1 MHYGSE
7 CDETKKE
14 KTDIRVFLIT
24 PDLKQRGGREQLS
37 SLLRENLRSVTENR
51 IDVFLLP
58 HPQVKTRIFERLCGR
73 IDGVTAQIEADLLK
87 RLSAIS
93 PDCIFIDG
101 SNLGRLA
108 RLLRKAGVTRPIV
121 TFYHN
126 VESRFFFDAFRAA
139 PSVRGLGILVAN
151 TIAERWAAIYSQ
163 RRVLLNHRDARLHA
177 RLYRRPGTDV
187 LPMALRDQYDP
198 AAAEAAS
205 PWDKPYALFVG
216 GGFYA
221 NVEGMAWYAEK
232 VAPHAPLDTVVI
244 GRGMDVHRT
253 RLEQWGG
260 VHVFGEVDELAR
272 WYAHAQIIVAPI
284 LSGSGM
290 KTKTAEALMHGKP
303 IAGTA
308 EAFEGYE
315 FVVEDGLTRCKT
327 ASDFLEA
334 LRKYVSVEAGF
345 DPELRKRYIQN
356 HSEISMRKTLKN
368 ILEKTSQNETT

>member
-1 MHYGSE
+1 MKPE
-7 CDETKKE
+7 A
-14 KTDIRVFLIT
+14 KTDIHVLLIT

-37 SLLRENLRSVTENR
+37 RLLQKNLCSVTANR
-51 IDVFLLP
+51 IEVFRLP
-58 HPQVKTRIFERLCGR
+58 RPLVKTRILERLSGR
-73 IDGVTAQIEADLLK
+73 IDGVTAQTEADLLK
-87 RLSAIS
+87 HLSQIS
-93 PDCIFIDG
+93 PDCIFIEG

-108 RLLRKAGVTRPIV
+108 RLLRKAGVTLPIV

-126 VESRFFFDAFRAA
+126 VESRFFFDALRAA
-139 PSVRGLGILVAN
+139 PSVHALGVLIAN

-163 RRVLLNHRDARLHA
+163 HRVLLNERDARLHV
-177 RLYRRPGTDV
+177 RLYRRLGTDV

-260 VHVFGEVDELAR
+260 VHVVGEVDELAR

-308 EAFEGYE
+308 EAFEGYDL
-315 FVVEDGLTRCKT
+315 VTQDGLACCTT
-327 ASDFLEA
+327 PADFLEA
-334 LRKYVSVEAGF
+334 LQGSVSVEAGF
-345 DPELRKRYIQN
+345 DPRLRRRYIQY
-356 HSEISMRKTLKN
+356 HSEDSMRKTLKN
-368 ILEKTSQNETT
+368 ILENASHNEMT

>member
-1 MHYGSE
+1 MCSVMPE
-7 CDETKKE
+7 A
-14 KTDIRVFLIT
+14 KTDIRVLLIT
-24 PDLKQRGGREQLS
+24 PAFTERGGREQLS
-37 SLLRENLRSVTENR
+37 RLLLENLRGVTGDQIEIFR
-51 IDVFLLP
+51 LP
-58 HPQVKTRIFERLCGR
+58 RPQVKTSVLERLSGR
-73 IDGVTAQIEADLLK
+73 IDGITTQTETELLK
-87 RLSAIS
+87 RLSQTS
-93 PDCIFIDG
+93 LDCIFIEG

-108 RLLRKAGVTRPIV
+108 RLLRKAGVTLPIV

-126 VESRFFFDAFRAA
+126 VEARFFFDALRAA
-139 PSVRGLGILVAN
+139 PSVHALGVLIAN

-163 RRVLLNHRDARLHA
+163 RRVLLNERDARLHV

-198 AAAEAAS
+198 TVADAAR

-232 VAPHAPLDTVVI
+232 VAPHSSLDTVVI
-244 GRGMDVHRT
+244 GRGMEVHRT

-260 VHVFGEVDELAR
+260 VHVVGEVDELAC

-308 EAFEGYE
+308 EAFEGYDL
-315 FVVEDGLTRCKT
+315 VAQKGLVCCTT
-327 ASDFLEA
+327 PADFLEA
-334 LRKYVSVEAGF
+334 LQGCVSLEAGF
-345 DPELRKRYIQN
+345 DPELRKRYIQH
-356 HSEISMRKTLKN
+356 HSEDSMRETLIN
-368 ILEKTSQNETT
+368 ILEKASHNEMI

>member
-1 MHYGSE
+1 MPE
-7 CDETKKE
+7 A
-14 KTDIRVFLIT
+14 KTDLHVLLIT
-24 PDLKQRGGREQLS
+24 PDLKERGGREQLS
-37 SLLRENLRSVTENR
+37 RLLLENLRGVTGNR
-51 IDVFLLP
+51 IEIFRLP
-58 HPQVKTRIFERLCGR
+58 CPKVKTSVVERLSGR
-73 IDGVTAQIEADLLK
+73 IDGITAQSETVLLK
-87 RLSAIS
+87 RLSQIS

-108 RLLRKAGVTRPIV
+108 RLLRKAGVTLPIV

-126 VESRFFFDAFRAA
+126 VEARFFFDALLTAL
-139 PSVRGLGILVAN
+139 SVHALGVLIAN
-151 TIAERWAAIYSQ
+151 TIAERWAARYSQ
-163 RRVLLNHRDARLHA
+163 RRVLLNERDARLHV

-198 AAAEAAS
+198 AAAEAAR

-232 VAPHAPLDTVVI
+232 VAPHAPLDTIVI

-260 VHVFGEVDELAR
+260 VHVVGEVDELAH

-290 KTKTAEALMHGKP
+290 KTKTAEAMMHGRP

-308 EAFEGYE
+308 EAFEGYDLLAQ
-315 FVVEDGLTRCKT
+315 DGLIRCT
-327 ASDFLEA
+327 TPADFLEA
-334 LRKYVSVEAGF
+334 LQGSVSVEAGF
-345 DPELRKRYIQN
+345 DPELRRLYIQH
-356 HSEISMRKTLKN
+356 HSENSMRETLKN
-368 ILEKTSQNETT
+368 ILENVSRNEMT

>member
-1 MHYGSE
+1 MDVDLVMPE
-7 CDETKKE
+7 A
-14 KTDIRVFLIT
+14 KTDIDVLLIT
-24 PDLKQRGGREQLS
+24 PDVRERGGRGQLS
-37 SLLRENLRSVTENR
+37 RLLLENLRAVTGDRIEIFHLPRTQLKTSVL
-51 IDVFLLP
+51 D
-58 HPQVKTRIFERLCGR
+58 RLSGR
-73 IDGVTAQIEADLLK
+73 IDGITAQSETELLK
-87 RLSAIS
+87 RLSQIS

-108 RLLRKAGVTRPIV
+108 RLLRKAGVTLPIV

-126 VESRFFFDAFRAA
+126 VEARFFFDALRAA
-139 PSVRGLGILVAN
+139 PSVHALGVLIAN
-151 TIAERWAAIYSQ
+151 TIAERWAATYSQ
-163 RRVLLNHRDARLHA
+163 RRVLLNERDARLHA

-198 AAAEAAS
+198 EAAEAAR

-232 VAPHAPLDTVVI
+232 VAPHAPLDTIVI

-260 VHVFGEVDELAR
+260 VHVVGEVDELAH
-272 WYAHAQIIVAPI
+272 WYANAQIIVAPI

-290 KTKTAEALMHGKP
+290 KTKTAEAMMHGKP

-308 EAFEGYE
+308 EAFEGYDLLAQ
-315 FVVEDGLTRCKT
+315 DGLIRCT
-327 ASDFLEA
+327 TPADFLEA
-334 LRKYVSVEAGF
+334 LQGSVSVEAGF
-345 DPELRKRYIQN
+345 DPELRRLYIQH
-356 HSEISMRKTLKN
+356 HSENSMRETLKN
-368 ILEKTSQNETT
+368 ILENVSRNEMT